1 MASIADRHLFCAVAA
16 QLFTPVFL
24 VGALRPKSTMAQK
37 LQNLSGNK
45 P

>member
-1 MASIADRHLFCAVAA
+1 MTSTVDRHLFCAVAA
-16 QLFTPVFL
+16 RLFTPVFL
-24 VGALRPKSTMAQK
+24 IGALRPKSTMAQK